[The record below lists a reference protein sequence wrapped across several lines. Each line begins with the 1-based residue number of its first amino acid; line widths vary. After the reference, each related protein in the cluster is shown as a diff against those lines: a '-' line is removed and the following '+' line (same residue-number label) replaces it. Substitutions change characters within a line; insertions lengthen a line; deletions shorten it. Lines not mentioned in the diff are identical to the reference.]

1 MSELTKKLHI
11 LKDGATEEELVTLY
25 STTDECAEPNLKFE
39 VDGAMAYAK
48 LGDVTDSEASSLRV
62 YRDSDATTYA
72 VLKSAVP
79 TAKVTITQSA
89 NQTIHVWT
97 PQKDGGT
104 DHTETFSAPI
114 GTTYEAEVVAMD
126 GYLAGT
132 LTVTPDGGGLTGE
145 LTEDISFTVTA
156 AKQMMTLVA
165 ETWEEDGETYV
176 GYDADTGHGSLTPN
190 SFVVTH
196 VVNPYTHVTITQ
208 TLSVKSLTKAASGT
222 STVIEF
228 NEAVSS
234 MISTIDLTIDGTTY
248 SFRMVVGSDN
258 KKYSNTYVLTEGTH
272 IITE

>member
-62 YRDSDATTYA
+62 YRDSDSMTYA

-79 TAKVTITQSA
+79 TATVTITQSA

-97 PQKDGGT
+97 PQKESGT
-104 DHTETFSAPI
+104 DHTETFTAPI

-132 LTVTPDGGGLTGE
+132 ITVTPDGGGLTGE
-145 LTEDISFTVTA
+145 IAEDMSFSVSA
-156 AKQMMTLVA
+156 AKQMMKLVTESWTDGDDTL
-165 ETWEEDGETYV
+165 V
-176 GYDADTGHGSLTPN
+176 GYDGDAGHGSLTPN
-190 SFVVTH
+190 SFTYTYWIRPYVPVDTKYTVASFVYNQSTGVVT
-196 VVNPYTHVTITQ
+196 VQLTRQVTGLYSSI
-208 TLSVKSLTKAASGT
+208 SLY
-222 STVIEF
+222 
-228 NEAVSS
+228 
-234 MISTIDLTIDGTTY
+234 IDGTEVTFKVDNSNGYQLTATY
-248 SFRMVVGSDN
+248 
-258 KKYSNTYVLTEGTH
+258 TLTEGTH
-272 IITE
+272 IITV